1 MAYKWQKILPSVQK
15 EYGGRVNVK
24 NNCRIGQLGRP
35 LTCSVFHHLLRQF
48 QGILCFL
55 DNFDQRLAQRKS
67 EFCLL
72 EGWAGSKA
80 I

>member
-1 MAYKWQKILPSVQK
+1 MTKKNLPNVQK
-15 EYGGRVNVK
+15 EEGGRVNVK
-24 NNCRIGQLGRP
+24 RNCRIGKLGRP
-35 LTCSVFHHLLRQF
+35 LTWCVFHHFLRQF